1 MQAKC
6 IIIDDEPLAV
16 EKLSLFITKVSW
28 LQLEATFN
36 DGLAALNY
44 IRQNPVELL
53 FLDIQMEEFSGIQFM
68 ESLKE
73 RPFIIITSA
82 YSEYA
87 LQGYEFDVTD
97 YLLKPFG
104 LERFISATDKVFQQL
119 KTRYPRPDFLFLK
132 TGYSIERIDIDD
144 ILYIEGMNEYLRFV
158 TPEKKYMTLQSFRQT
173 EPQLPADRFIRVH
186 KSFIV
191 ALHKIEKIER
201 HVILIHGQR
210 IPIGKNYK
218 EQFYRKLA
226 GG

>member
-16 EKLSLFITKVSW
+16 EKLRLFITKVSW

-173 EPQLPADRFIRVH
+173 ESQLPADRFIRVH